1 MYYNTKNWIQP
12 ILDFHKADTFRKLAP
27 TILFIAAL
35 TAFVAWLEVSYLQ
48 LSDSSPLRNITQMHQ
63 LLGFAISML
72 LVFRTNSAYDRWWE
86 GRKLWGTL
94 VNCSRTLAIK
104 INTMLAPDDFDNRN
118 YFRKLIGLYPLEL
131 KMHLQKDSTKFAL
144 DDQEH
149 PDLTFD
155 RNAHMPAQI
164 SNALHQRSQQL
175 YKQGILSGEQI
186 IVLNAELQSM
196 LDVCG
201 ACERIK
207 NTPIPYSYS
216 AFIKKFIAVY
226 VFTLPFG
233 FALSLGWVS
242 IPIVAFIFYV
252 LASLELIAE
261 EIEDPFG
268 NDINDLPM
276 DKMAENI
283 RNNVYAIIEL
293 PKEIQ

>member
-1 MYYNTKNWIQP
+1 
-12 ILDFHKADTFRKLAP
+12 
-27 TILFIAAL
+27 
-35 TAFVAWLEVSYLQ
+35 
-48 LSDSSPLRNITQMHQ
+48 
-63 LLGFAISML
+63 
-72 LVFRTNSAYDRWWE
+72 
-86 GRKLWGTL
+86 
-94 VNCSRTLAIK
+94 NCSRTLAVK
-104 INTMLAPDDFDNRN
+104 INTMLSPDDFDNRN
-118 YFRKLIGLYPLEL
+118 YLRKLIGLYPLEL
-131 KMHLQKDSTKFAL
+131 KMNLQKDSTKFEL

-149 PDLTFD
+149 PDLAFD

-164 SNALHQRSQQL
+164 SNALHKRTQQL
-175 YKQGILSGEQI
+175 YQQGKLSGEQI

-233 FALSLGWVS
+233 FAFSLGWVS
-242 IPIVAFIFYV
+242 VPIVAFIFYV